1 MSDKNSNNIEKI
13 KHAWD
18 DSAATYDNWYLRFEG
33 ALDDYV
39 DWEILQRYLPENT
52 DARILDAACG
62 TGRISAK
69 LVRKGFLPD
78 LCDIS
83 PAMLDVARKKMTD
96 LGVGDKTK
104 IVECDIRKL
113 PFEDQS
119 YDFVICWDGT
129 MEAIGELI
137 RVTKKGGIVSIFLG
151 NKWGAVINKYN
162 QNPDMSLALIDS
174 PDGHFEDKD
183 GKHFSCSPQDANRIF
198 EALGIEVMKIYGVCG
213 WADVLG
219 IPEDLQDS
227 RQWDESLFDKTC
239 RIILKLCEEPSVMGL
254 TRHLVVYGRKL

>member
-1 MSDKNSNNIEKI
+1 MDESDKL

-39 DWEILQRYLPENT
+39 DWEILQRYLPKNN

-69 LVRKGFLPD
+69 LVKRGFLPD

-83 PAMLDVARKKMTD
+83 SAMLDVARKKMTD
-96 LGVGDKTK
+96 LGVGSKVR
-104 IVECDIRKL
+104 IVECDIREL
-113 PFEDQS
+113 PFEDES

-129 MEAIGELI
+129 MEALGELI
-137 RVTKKGGIVSIFLG
+137 RVTKKGGIVSIFLA
-151 NKWGAVINKYN
+151 NKWGSVISKYDR
-162 QNPDMSLALIDS
+162 NPDEALALIDS
-174 PDGHFEDKD
+174 SDGYFEDKD
-183 GKHFSCSPQDANRIF
+183 GRHRYCSPDDAQALF
-198 EALGIEVMKIYGVCG
+198 EARGIEVIKIYGVCG

-219 IPEDLQDS
+219 MSEDLQNS
-227 RQWDESLFDKTC
+227 HQWDEGLFEKTI
-239 RIILKLCEEPSVMGL
+239 RIILNLCEEPSVMGL
-254 TRHLVVYGRKL
+254 TRHLVVYGKKL